1 MSRESFVPIGSP
13 ARVLV
18 ALAAALLLTAG
29 PLPGRQARAAPAVA
43 DTVWDDLAEC
53 ESGGDWRANTG
64 NGYFGG
70 LQIWPP
76 TWEEA
81 GGLRYARRPDLAS
94 RRQQTAVAEEIL
106 RMQGWEAWPVCAR
119 EIGMI
124 GGELDE
130 PDQPDG
136 PDQPDE
142 PDEPAR
148 PDVPDVPDGPDGP
161 GVR

>member
-1 MSRESFVPIGSP
+1 MPSIRRISRESFVPTGGGAIRRGG
-13 ARVLV
+13 AAGAAVAAAV
-18 ALAAALLLTAG
+18 VAALAAAAVPATAVV
-29 PLPGRQARAAPAVA
+29 LPDGRARTAVTVA
-43 DTVWDDLAEC
+43 DLVWDDLAEC
-53 ESGGDWRANTG
+53 ESGGDWRADTG

-81 GGLRYARRPDLAS
+81 GGLRFADRPDHAS

-124 GGELDE
+124 AD
-130 PDQPDG
+130 D
-136 PDQPDE
+136 
-142 PDEPAR
+142 
-148 PDVPDVPDGPDGP
+148 
-161 GVR
+161 